1 VKRPHLAFSA
11 ATAFVAFW
19 ILACASKPPPAPY
32 VAPQKWYE
40 INSTP
45 AGATVKV
52 DGAVVGTTPTRF
64 NRLGNAALS
73 VEKSGYETANTAL
86 SEQAAP
92 VLHFNLEKLAPT
104 TFTRTMEAT
113 WANVEVRPELGFE
126 NAWNST
132 VDLLTRRFDLEVIS
146 KDNGYIRTN
155 WLYTWTGVMSED
167 YRVRVTVKFSPD
179 HRKLE
184 LKSEAQ
190 FHTSTGW
197 VLGTDEA
204 LLQTLKTDVMG
215 SVGRSTR

>member
-1 VKRPHLAFSA
+1 MKRPHLAFSA
-11 ATAFVAFW
+11 STAFVAFW
-19 ILACASKPPPAPY
+19 ILACASKPPPYIP
-32 VAPQKWYE
+32 PPPEKWYE

-52 DGAVVGTTPTRF
+52 DGAVVGNTPTRF
-64 NRLGNAALS
+64 NRLGNASLS
-73 VEKSGYETANTAL
+73 VEKSGYETATTAL

-92 VLHFNLEKLAPT
+92 VLHFNLEKLAPN

-126 NAWNST
+126 NAWNAT

>member
-1 VKRPHLAFSA
+1 VKRSYLAFSA
-11 ATAFVAFW
+11 STILISFW
-19 ILACASKPPPAPY
+19 ILACASAPAP
-32 VAPQKWYE
+32 VPQKWYN
-40 INSTP
+40 ITPTP

-52 DGAVVGTTPTRF
+52 DGAVVGNTPTRF
-64 NRLGNAALS
+64 NRLGNASLSIEKAGYHPANSALS
-73 VEKSGYETANTAL
+73 D
-86 SEQAAP
+86 QAAP
-92 VLHFNLEKLAPT
+92 ALHFELEKLDPT

-113 WANVEVRPELGFE
+113 WAGIEVRPELGYE

-179 HRKLE
+179 HKKLDV
-184 LKSEAQ
+184 KSEAQ
-190 FHTSTGW
+190 FHTRSGW
-197 VLGTDEA
+197 ILGTDEA
-204 LLQTLKTDVMG
+204 LLQTLKTDIMG

>member
-1 VKRPHLAFSA
+1 MKRSHLAFSIS
-11 ATAFVAFW
+11 TAFVAFW
-19 ILACASKPPPAPY
+19 ILACASTPAP
-32 VAPQKWYE
+32 VPAKWYD

-52 DGAVVGTTPTRF
+52 DGAVVGTTPVRF
-64 NRLGNAALS
+64 NRLGNATITIEKAGYVTVNGSLS
-73 VEKSGYETANTAL
+73 D
-86 SEQAAP
+86 QASPA
-92 VLHFNLEKLAPT
+92 LHFQLEKLAPT

-113 WANVEVRPELGFE
+113 WAGIEVRPELGYE
-126 NAWNST
+126 NAWNSI

-167 YRVRVTVKFSPD
+167 YRVRVTVKFAPD
-179 HRKLE
+179 HKKLE
-184 LKSEAQ
+184 VKSEAQ
-190 FHTSTGW
+190 FHTLTGW

-204 LLQTLKTDVMG
+204 LLQTLKTDMMG

>member
-1 VKRPHLAFSA
+1 MKRAHLAFSIS
-11 ATAFVAFW
+11 TVFVAFW
-19 ILACASKPPPAPY
+19 IMACATEPLP
-32 VAPQKWYE
+32 APQKWYD

-52 DGAVVGTTPTRF
+52 DGAVVGTTPVRF
-64 NRLGNAALS
+64 NRLGNAQLTIEKAGYVTVNGSLS
-73 VEKSGYETANTAL
+73 P
-86 SEQAAP
+86 QASPA
-92 VLHFNLEKLAPT
+92 LHFQLEKLAPT
-104 TFTRTMEAT
+104 TFTRTMEPT
-113 WANVEVRPELGFE
+113 WAGIEVRPELGFQ

-167 YRVRVTVKFSPD
+167 YRVRVTIKFSPD
-179 HRKLE
+179 QKKVDV
-184 LKSEAQ
+184 KSEAQ
-190 FHTSTGW
+190 FKTLTGW

-204 LLQTLKTDVMG
+204 LLQTLKTDIMG

>member
-1 VKRPHLAFSA
+1 MKRPYLAFSA
-11 ATAFVAFW
+11 ATSFVAFW
-19 ILACASKPPPAPY
+19 ILACASKPPPYIPTKY
-32 VAPQKWYE
+32 YQ

-52 DGAVVGTTPTRF
+52 DGAVVGTTPVTF
-64 NRLGNAALS
+64 NRLGNAELTI
-73 VEKSGYETANTAL
+73 EKTGYETAHGGL
-86 SEQAAP
+86 SDAASP
-92 VLHFNLEKLAPT
+92 VQHFDLEKLAPT

-113 WANVEVRPELGFE
+113 WANVEVRPELGYE

-167 YRVRVTVKFSPD
+167 YRVRVTTKFAPN
-179 HRKLE
+179 HEKLE
-184 LKSEAQ
+184 VKSEAQ
-190 FHTSTGW
+190 FHTTSGW

-204 LLQTLKTDVMG
+204 LLQTLKTDIMG